1 MVVKIVELAQPM
13 SLMYSFTSVIEY
25 LPVFVFSLS
34 PQKSW
39 TMLSPPPPLFRIT
52 EDRGVV
58 GGLRSSDH
66 TKSEPF
72 LKGLFH
78 KCLMIGF
85 ERELF
90 LVDRLII
97 FEVESMFVGLFWT
110 HLSLF
115 GTCAE
120 VEGIVF

>member
-25 LPVFVFSLS
+25 LSVFVFSLS

-39 TMLSPPPPLFRIT
+39 TMRRPPPLFRIT

-72 LKGLFH
+72 LKGLFL

-90 LVDRLII
+90 LVDPLII